1 MTRRAAAHDY
11 TRAGIYHI
19 TLHVAECL
27 GQPLGAVVGNLS
39 APDGTTDSPH
49 TALSPVGQMVEYEL
63 LHSIHEHYSMVVIQ
77 DYVIMPEH
85 LHFILVVQDKLLSRN
100 GKTMSL
106 GQVIAGFKKGCN
118 KRYWEMTNNGAD
130 THNSGETAVHPV
142 SGGSPAHTVPCG
154 SPAHTVP
161 CGFPVH
167 TVPGGFPIHT
177 VPGGFPAGYKV
188 PSNASSGRQPL
199 FGAGYCDVMPVDA
212 QQLATQR
219 AYIAGNPRSRLQRS
233 CGGYR
238 SHVQRGSI
246 NTALT
251 FSALRGYL
259 ERECPPQIATPEALA
274 DIKSRLLFADTFSS
288 GETAA
293 HTSHAASASAAP
305 TASHATPAPG
315 AAHTSH
321 AASASAGHTASHA
334 ASASAGHTASHAAPA
349 ASAALGAPASVRAGL
364 PGAEKGAVRY
374 VVCDAFGNTALLT
387 ERRCLPVVCH
397 RKDAKHLAEQKAR
410 CLEEAARGAVL
421 VSARIAK
428 GEQEIIDNAVHRG
441 YPVVLITDNGFTDR
455 YHPSADRLDQC
466 LADRLLLIT
475 PWRYQYR
482 AKNDGIHV
490 PFCKT
495 MNCVAQALCR
505 TKDSWWKAPASSNT
519 VPSGS
524 PVGSKPE

>member
-49 TALSPVGQMVEYEL
+49 TALSPVGRMVEYEL

-130 THNSGETAVHPV
+130 TYNSGETAVHTEAEGTTN
-142 SGGSPAHTVPCG
+142 SNGETAYTVPR
-154 SPAHTVP
+154 
-161 CGFPVH
+161 
-167 TVPGGFPIHT
+167 
-177 VPGGFPAGYKV
+177 GFPAGYKV

-199 FGAGYCDVMPVDA
+199 FDAGFCDVMPVDSK
-212 QQLATQR
+212 QLATQR
-219 AYIAGNPRSRLQRS
+219 AYIKGNPRSRLQRS

-246 NTALT
+246 TTALT
-251 FSALRGYL
+251 FSALCGYL
-259 ERECPPQIATPEALA
+259 KRECPPQIATPESLV
-274 DIKSRLLFADTFSS
+274 DIKSRLLYADTHSS
-288 GETAA
+288 GETAV
-293 HTSHAASASAAP
+293 
-305 TASHATPAPG
+305 
-315 AAHTSH
+315 
-321 AASASAGHTASHA
+321 
-334 ASASAGHTASHAAPA
+334 HTASHAAPA
-349 ASAALGAPASVRAGL
+349 ALAAPVAPALAASLPASVRAGL
-364 PGAEKGAVRY
+364 PGAEKGAARY

-387 ERRCLPVVCH
+387 EHRCLPVVCH

-428 GEQEIIDNAVHRG
+428 GEQEIIDNAVHCG

-490 PFCKT
+490 PSCKT

-505 TKDSWWKAPASSNT
+505 CKDSWWKTPAPGNT
-519 VPSGS
+519 VPNDS
-524 PVGSKPE
+524 PVGA